1 MRSKLFIAGIL
12 STFAVPVA
20 LADEGMWTFDNFPS
34 AAVEEKYGVVIDQE
48 WLDHVRANAGR
59 MANGCSSSL
68 VSDDGLVFTNHHCV
82 IGCVQNLS
90 TPENDYVTNGFFTR
104 ARAEERQCPA
114 YQIEYLETIGDV
126 TEQVL
131 AATLSLPVGQF
142 TEARDAIIA
151 TLESESC
158 GPREETHRC
167 QVVTLYQGGQYKLY
181 VYQKYS
187 DVRLV
192 FSPEIQASFFGGDPD
207 NFNFPRYAFDGAFL
221 RLYENG
227 APVSTPNHFR
237 WSTDA
242 PEAGDPVF
250 VAGNPGSTSRLY
262 TESQVESLRDFIYS
276 DLMLQYSELRG
287 QLVEFS
293 KIDAEH
299 ARIATR
305 DLFGIENTLKRMR
318 GQFKA
323 LLNEDLFEQKRVAD
337 AELKSLVEANA
348 ELRARIGDP
357 WAEIEAA
364 QAARAG
370 IYMTNY
376 LVEGRGGFGS
386 DLYGHAVDLVRA
398 SQERAKPNVER
409 LPEYSQARLPLLER
423 RLLAE
428 EPIEPELEA
437 LKLEFWLTKLREYLT
452 ADAPETAIFIGR
464 ESPQTLA
471 QTLSQSRLADP
482 GFRRMLWEGG
492 AAAIEESDDPMIVY
506 VRTRDEVARTIR
518 EQYEERVEGPTDRA
532 MERIASA
539 RFAIYGTDVYPDATF
554 TLRLSYG
561 AIDGWAANQQS
572 VPPFTYFEG
581 LYQRATDYEP
591 FNLVSSWAEA
601 RNVLNPRTIYNISS
615 SNDIVG
621 GNSGSPLLDE
631 DGAVIGAVFDGNILS
646 LGGTFSFD
654 TEVNRAV
661 TVSTVAITEG
671 LEKVY
676 GMDALVAELT
686 AP

>member
-1 MRSKLFIAGIL
+1 MRRNLFIASIF
-12 STFAVPVA
+12 STLGVSAA

-34 AAVEEKYGVVIDQE
+34 QIVDEKYGVAIDQA

-82 IGCVQNLS
+82 VGCVQNLS
-90 TPENDYVTNGFFTR
+90 TPENDYVANGFFTQ

-126 TEQVL
+126 TERVL
-131 AATLSLPVGQF
+131 GATMSVSVEEF
-142 TEARDAIIA
+142 TDARDAIVA
-151 TLESESC
+151 TMESESC

-181 VYQKYS
+181 VYRKYS

-192 FSPEIQASFFGGDPD
+192 FAPEIQASFFGGDPD

-221 RLYENG
+221 RLYENNV
-227 APVSTPNHFR
+227 PVSTPNHFR
-237 WSTDA
+237 WSVDA

-250 VAGNPGSTSRLY
+250 VAGNPGNTSRLY
-262 TESQVESLRDFIYS
+262 TESQLASLRDFIYS

-287 QLVEFS
+287 RLIEFG

-318 GQFKA
+318 GQYAA
-323 LLNEDLFEQKRVAD
+323 LLDEDLFARKREADAQLKSRVAAD
-337 AELKSLVEANA
+337 AELRTS
-348 ELRARIGDP
+348 IGDP
-357 WAEIEAA
+357 WSEIEAA

-398 SQERAKPNVER
+398 SAEREKPNEER

-423 RLLAE
+423 RLLAD
-428 EPIEPELEA
+428 EPIDRELEA

-464 ESPQTLA
+464 DSPETLA
-471 QTLSQSRLADP
+471 QTLSRSRLVDP
-482 GFRRMLWEGG
+482 GFRETLWEGG
-492 AAAIEESDDPMIVY
+492 AAVIKASNDPMIAY
-506 VRTRDEVARTIR
+506 VRMRDDAARAIR

-532 MERIASA
+532 LERIAAA

-561 AIDGWAANQQS
+561 AIDGWTVNEQS

-591 FNLVSSWAEA
+591 FSLVPRWAEA
-601 RNVLNPRTIYNISS
+601 QDVLDPDTIYNISS
-615 SNDIVG
+615 NNDIVG
-621 GNSGSPLLDE
+621 GNSGSPLLNA

-646 LGGTFSFD
+646 LGGTFAFD
-654 TEVNRAV
+654 PEINRAV
-661 TVSTVAITEG
+661 TVSTMAITEG
-671 LEKVY
+671 LDKVY
-676 GMDALVAELT
+676 GLDALVAELT